1 MPTHAFQEALRD
13 WEELAKG
20 SHAAWW
26 KAAAGEGA
34 SQDAAR
40 LNRLVREAER
50 VVRQPDPPRMRA
62 LLAMVADARAALA
75 VYLVAVASIDQ
86 DLPGGRVLL
95 SDLCEALLLPPDL
108 ALALR
113 RMGPPALSMV
123 A

>member
-1 MPTHAFQEALRD
+1 MPAHAFHETLRD
-13 WEELAKG
+13 WEELAKS

-26 KAAAGEGA
+26 QASGGDEA

-40 LNRLVREAER
+40 LNRLVGEAER
-50 VVRQPDPPRMRA
+50 VVRRPDPPRMRA
-62 LLAMVADARAALA
+62 LLARIADARAALA

-86 DLPGGRVLL
+86 GQPAGRVLL

-113 RMGPPALSMV
+113 RMGPPAVCMV